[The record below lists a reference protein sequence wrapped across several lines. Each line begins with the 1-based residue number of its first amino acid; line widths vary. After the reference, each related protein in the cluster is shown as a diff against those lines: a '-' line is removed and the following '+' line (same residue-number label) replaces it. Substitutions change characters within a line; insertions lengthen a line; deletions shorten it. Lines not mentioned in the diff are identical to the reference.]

1 MTAAESSVVRLF
13 FAALPD
19 AATCERV
26 AAAADSLPLELTAQ
40 RVPRDNYHVTLA
52 FVGEIAVSRLPTLLG
67 IGRAQQIPEFSLRFD
82 AYEYWPKPE
91 VVVAAARAIP
101 HALERLWREL
111 HQELANH
118 QLALDPKRL
127 RPHVTLAR
135 KVSQAPVLQAM
146 SVFDWPVSEFCLMR
160 SDASGVRSAYTVVD
174 TWPLLYDAA
183 ET

>member
-1 MTAAESSVVRLF
+1 VTIAENSLVRLF

-19 AATCERV
+19 AATRLRI
-26 AAAADSLPLELTAQ
+26 AAAADSLQLEPDAQ

-52 FVGEIAVSRLPTLLG
+52 FIGEIAASRLPAVLA
-67 IGRAQQIPEFSLRFD
+67 IGRARQTAAFSLRLD

-101 HALERLWREL
+101 PALERLWQEL
-111 HQELANH
+111 HQELASH
-118 QLALDPKRL
+118 QLALAPKRL

-135 KVSQAPVLQAM
+135 KVSQAPVPQAM
-146 SVFDWPVSEFCLMR
+146 SGLDWPVRDFCLMR
-160 SDASGVRSAYTVVD
+160 SDTAGARPAYTVVG
-174 TWPLLYDAA
+174 TWPLLDDAA